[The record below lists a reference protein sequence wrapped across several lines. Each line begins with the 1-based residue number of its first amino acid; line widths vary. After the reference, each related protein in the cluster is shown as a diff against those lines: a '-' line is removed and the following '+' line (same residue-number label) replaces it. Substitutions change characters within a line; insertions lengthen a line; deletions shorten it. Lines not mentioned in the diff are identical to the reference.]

1 MKAQNMIKTSMSSSE
16 IKTLVQG
23 IHVEATLAAVEAAQ
37 AFLAEHG
44 EPLYCGFAWVKIPA
58 KASTKLGKALMEIG
72 FEKSYNGGLTL
83 YDPSNSRTQ
92 SMDIKETGS
101 RAYADVFVKH
111 GINAYMCSRAD

>member
-1 MKAQNMIKTSMSSSE
+1 MITTSMSSSD

-37 AFLAEHG
+37 DFLAKYG

-83 YDPSNSRTQ
+83 YNPSMTQ